1 MIPSTTRLEIL
12 RTSFVALRSSVWNF
26 MHIYEASPAKWE
38 DKLDTWRSLVSA
50 MQTQLEDYREAI
62 ETDTEADRQS
72 AKAAELS
79 QILD

>member
-1 MIPSTTRLEIL
+1 
-12 RTSFVALRSSVWNF
+12 